1 MTDCKF
7 CSDYNWHKDQNTAIE
22 TQYETSPLFDY
33 RIRHTI
39 EVTMVIDTWKLR
51 NRKAKKD
58 HLCQVKTRMYPI
70 NYCPVC
76 GKELKK

>member
-7 CSDYNWHKDQNTAIE
+7 CADYQWHKDQNTAIE
-22 TQYETSPLFDY
+22 THYETSPLFDY

-39 EVTMVIDTWKLR
+39 EAAMVIDTWKQ
-51 NRKAKKD
+51 D
-58 HLCQVKTRMYPI
+58 HLCQVKTRAYPI

-76 GKELKK
+76 GRELKR